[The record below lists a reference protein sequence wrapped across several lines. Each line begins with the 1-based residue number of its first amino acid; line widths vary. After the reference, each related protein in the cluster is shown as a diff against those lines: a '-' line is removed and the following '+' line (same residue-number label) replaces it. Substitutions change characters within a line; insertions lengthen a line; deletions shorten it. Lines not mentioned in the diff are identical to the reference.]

1 MARIP
6 YRDSN
11 GAPERVKELLAK
23 NKGANIF
30 RMMSH
35 AEAAFEP
42 YLRLGNALLFK
53 GELDPKLREMAIV
66 RVGQLCGAPYEV
78 VAHEKIA
85 ANAGLAAD
93 KIAAIGEGSR
103 AKLWMP
109 IEREVL
115 RLAEEMVTMKRG
127 APGTVETLYKGLGPR
142 ALTELVMSIGYYM
155 LTSTF
160 LETLGIDMEA
170 ELKLPEKRPKS

>member
-6 YRDSN
+6 YREPSE
-11 GAPERVKELLAK
+11 APERVKELLAK
-23 NKGANIF
+23 NKDANIF
-30 RMMSH
+30 RMMAH

-53 GELDPKLREMAIV
+53 GELDAKLREMAIV

-85 ANAGLAAD
+85 AMVGLPAE
-93 KIAAIGEGSR
+93 KIAAIGQGSR
-103 AKLWMP
+103 GTLWLP
-109 IEREVL
+109 VEREVL
-115 RLAEEMVTMKRG
+115 RLAEEMTTMKRG
-127 APGTVETLYKGLGPR
+127 APNTVAALNKALGPR
-142 ALTELVMSIGYYM
+142 ALTELVMAIGYYL

-170 ELKLPEKRPKS
+170 ELKVPEKRQA

>member
-6 YRDSN
+6 YREPA
-11 GAPERVKELLAK
+11 GAPERVQELLAK

-85 ANAGLAAD
+85 GDVGLAAE
-93 KIAAIGEGSR
+93 KIAAIGQGSR
-103 AKLWMP
+103 ATLWLP
-109 IEREVL
+109 VERDVL
-115 RLAEEMVTMKRG
+115 RLAEEMTVMKRG
-127 APGTVETLYKGLGPR
+127 SPTTVEALHKALGPR
-142 ALTELVMSIGYYM
+142 ALTELVMSIGYYL

-170 ELKLPEKRPKS
+170 ELKVPEKRKA